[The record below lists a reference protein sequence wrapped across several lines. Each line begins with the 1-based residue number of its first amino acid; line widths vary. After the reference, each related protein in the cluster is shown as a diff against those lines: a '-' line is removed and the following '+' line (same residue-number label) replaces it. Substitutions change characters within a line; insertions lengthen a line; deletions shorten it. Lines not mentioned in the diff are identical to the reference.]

1 MRNEKL
7 WDHNIG
13 FGMRNSF
20 GVAPFSKWGLVIAF
34 VGLFRRQQPLI
45 TSDSWKIPISPFKKK
60 LIKISI
66 ILHLSAEWVKPQII
80 AEKMDLCRNSIPK
93 HSTKNDWKKTC
104 LFSSK
109 SKQIRMTHLTRL
121 TIICHWI
128 LEEIFRESDSYL
140 AAINRRHRFIYQ
152 QFVGPCFLARM
163 HDHSNLS
170 PISHNF
176 RLFSDK
182 IELFSF
188 PFLSQSD

>member
-1 MRNEKL
+1 MGAGDCVRRHL
-7 WDHNIG
+7 
-13 FGMRNSF
+13 
-20 GVAPFSKWGLVIAF
+20 
-34 VGLFRRQQPLI
+34 RRQQYDHLWFWFVEN
-45 TSDSWKIPISPFKKK
+45 SDFPPKKK
-60 LIKISI
+60 TNQNFDYSSFVCRMSQAADY
-66 ILHLSAEWVKPQII
+66 HR
-80 AEKMDLCRNSIPK
+80 KMSLCRKSIPK

-121 TIICHWI
+121 TIICHWT
-128 LEEIFRESDSYL
+128 LEEIFRESDSHL
-140 AAINRRHRFIYQ
+140 AAIIRRHRFIYQ

-176 RLFSDK
+176 RLFSDQ